1 MSLIHIAGRDIAY
14 SLPIKSTNKVLDIF
28 PPTTRNYKTPFKISG
43 FRSIHLTIFNR
54 QSLLRRFLFRCCRLS
69 NFFYTYC

>member
-28 PPTTRNYKTPFKISG
+28 PPTTRN
-43 FRSIHLTIFNR
+43 
-54 QSLLRRFLFRCCRLS
+54 
-69 NFFYTYC
+69 